1 MPLDRLDHLSV
12 AEVEEE
18 QVSAEQ
24 LSASTIVSSGNR
36 ACNDSAFKFVLPL
49 RRR

>member
-12 AEVEEE
+12 AEVEE

-24 LSASTIVSSGNR
+24 LSANTIVSSGNR